1 MFIADWTPATRF
13 FPEVSVVAMQSD
25 AQPPDG
31 VLDLVE
37 AVSPLSSTLAAIRPG
52 QRFQP
57 TDPTD
62 EAHAQAAISGLA
74 TTSHEDVDGLERPEP
89 FGAARR
95 VPPVTAVDTGVVRL
109 GNTEDGMV
117 AAVRAAAITYHPDGR
132 QILKTV
138 RTGLVY
144 VNQTNRLGLFHQM
157 GEAFYRPD
165 FYVHLDD
172 DDIPT
177 ELKVK
182 LGPHDHRTLDRLR
195 NLVERKL
202 QEYVI
207 TTAPPG
213 ILLID
218 GALTIRTFDTPG
230 TYMTRLGDIAE
241 ERGISLVAVSK
252 KTGLAVNG
260 VDITMLLGDGVRPN
274 RRKLTRAIK
283 RERGERFLG
292 DLYVARFA
300 AGGDTYRV
308 DVAPAEGLGSAQVFD
323 QMYTA
328 CRFRNGYPEPLLT
341 AHIYSYMTP
350 PVVAQLQAHAVAAHG
365 LIVKPDI
372 NFGPIFAPF
381 GGRYK

>member
-1 MFIADWTPATRF
+1 
-13 FPEVSVVAMQSD
+13 MQSD

-31 VLDLVE
+31 VLDLVD

-57 TDPTD
+57 TNPTD

-89 FGAARR
+89 FGAART

-144 VNQTNRLGLFHQM
+144 VNQSNRLGLFHQM

-308 DVAPAEGLGSAQVFD
+308 DVAPAEGLGSAHVFD